1 MRGRAADG
9 APPPGSVRPR
19 GSAPP
24 GLPGPRWA
32 CVPSRGDPG
41 RYSLSV
47 SCGTLW
53 LQAQASPSPMEE
65 APGAA
70 AEGSGVEFGS
80 AERDIIRVPSHSAM
94 EVTSF
99 ETFTGQRVPLRSL
112 QGDVFVDAVSIGRSK
127 TEEQLLKSC
136 PAYKKKRATRL

>member
-1 MRGRAADG
+1 MSAGPGRG
-9 APPPGSVRPR
+9 R
-19 GSAPP
+19 GSAARLGPAP
-24 GLPGPRWA
+24 GLGSARPPRSPVGPA
-32 CVPSRGDPG
+32 AGSRAGTH
-41 RYSLSV
+41 SL

-94 EVTSF
+94 EVISF
-99 ETFTGQRVPLRSL
+99 ETFTGQCVPLRSL
-112 QGDVFVDAVSIGRSK
+112 QGDVFVEAVSTGRSK
-127 TEEQLLKSC
+127 MAEQLLQSC
-136 PAYKKKRATRL
+136 PAYKKKKSH